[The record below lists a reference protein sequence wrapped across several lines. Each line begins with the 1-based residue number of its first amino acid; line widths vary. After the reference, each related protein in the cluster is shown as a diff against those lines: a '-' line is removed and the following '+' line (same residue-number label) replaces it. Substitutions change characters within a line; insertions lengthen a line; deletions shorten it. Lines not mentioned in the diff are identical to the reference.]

1 MTEDWR
7 AGLKA
12 FNTALKNFMN
22 DKPETVRTV
31 NSETAETSTVVVC
44 ASLKERPDK
53 PGPEALQG
61 LCSKCGQAIWYHP
74 LSPTTPP
81 KICNDC
87 NDPQPGDVLVTGEH
101 SKDILKRWGN

>member
-22 DKPETVRTV
+22 NTETVRTV
-31 NSETAETSTVVVC
+31 DSETAETSTVVVC
-44 ASLKERPDK
+44 ASLKERTDK